1 MRRALEAHDLTTRS
15 GRPRKRRGG
24 VPLAVSEADLPLF
37 EALRAWRRQVASAK
51 AVPPYIIF
59 SDRTLADIARE
70 KPRDL
75 TALSAIN
82 GVGEAKLEH
91 YGRAVLGV
99 LASG

>member
-1 MRRALEAHDLTTRS
+1 
-15 GRPRKRRGG
+15 
-24 VPLAVSEADLPLF
+24 
-37 EALRAWRRQVASAK
+37 
-51 AVPPYIIF
+51 VPPYIIF

-75 TALSAIN
+75 TALSTIN

-99 LASG
+99 LASA